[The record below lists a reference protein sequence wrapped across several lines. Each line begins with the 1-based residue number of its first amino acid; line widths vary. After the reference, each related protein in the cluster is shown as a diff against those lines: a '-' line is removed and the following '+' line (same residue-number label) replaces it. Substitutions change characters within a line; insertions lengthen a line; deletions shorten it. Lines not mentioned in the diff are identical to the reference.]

1 MTAKEFLQQGWH
13 IEQRIEKRKDERER
27 LMAKLTSG
35 IQQLSGMPR
44 GGVHDWTD
52 TAIKIA
58 ELDKMLIADIDC
70 LVTLKADIC
79 KAIDAV
85 EDMRYRRLLELR
97 YRHYESWEQIAVD
110 MGYDIRHVLRLHGE
124 ALLCVKCH

>member
-35 IQQLSGMPR
+35 VQQLSGMPR
-44 GGVHDWTD
+44 GGVRDWTD
-52 TAIKIA
+52 TAIRIA
-58 ELDKMLIADIDC
+58 ELDRMLMADIDC

-85 EDMRYRRLLELR
+85 EDIRYRRLLELR
-97 YRHYESWEQIAVD
+97 YRNYESWEQIAVD
-110 MGYDIRHVLRLHGE
+110 MGYDIRWVYRLHGE
-124 ALLCVKCH
+124 ALNQVKF

>member
-35 IQQLSGMPR
+35 VQQLSGMPR

-52 TAIKIA
+52 TAIRIA
-58 ELDKMLIADIDC
+58 ELDKMLMADIDC

-85 EDMRYRRLLELR
+85 EDIRYRRLLELR
-97 YRHYESWEQIAVD
+97 YRNYESWEQIAVD
-110 MGYDIRHVLRLHGE
+110 MGYDIRWVYRLHGE
-124 ALLCVKCH
+124 ALNQVKF

>member
-27 LMAKLTSG
+27 LMTKLTNG
-35 IQQLSGMPR
+35 VQQLSGMPR

-58 ELDKMLIADIDC
+58 ELDKMLMADIDC

-110 MGYDIRHVLRLHGE
+110 MGYDIRWVYRLHGE
-124 ALLCVKCH
+124 ALNQVKF

>member
-35 IQQLSGMPR
+35 VQQLSGMPR

-52 TAIKIA
+52 TAIRIA
-58 ELDKMLIADIDC
+58 ELDKMLMADIDC

-85 EDMRYRRLLELR
+85 EDIRYRRLLELR
-97 YRHYESWEQIAVD
+97 YRNYESWEQIAVD
-110 MGYDIRHVLRLHGE
+110 MGYDIRWVYRLHGK
-124 ALLCVKCH
+124 ALNQVKF